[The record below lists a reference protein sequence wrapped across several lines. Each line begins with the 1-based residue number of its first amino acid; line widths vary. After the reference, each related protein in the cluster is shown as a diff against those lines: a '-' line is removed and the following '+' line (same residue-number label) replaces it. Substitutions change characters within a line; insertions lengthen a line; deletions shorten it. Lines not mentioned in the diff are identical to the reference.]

1 MVDKRRIRVIAE
13 SERLM
18 DQGNV
23 PWVWALNKYHMYDRL
38 PVTQQIMEELGLE
51 HGQTINSFI
60 LDAITDLSKEI
71 LAIKLQELA
80 QTLEDAQLEEDFDFR
95 SMMNEDDH

>member
-18 DQGNV
+18 DQGKV
-23 PWVWALNKYHMYDRL
+23 PWVWAPNEYHTYDRL

-51 HGQTINSFI
+51 HGQTINFFI
-60 LDAITDLSKEI
+60 LDAITELSREI